1 MHETI
6 QVQNRKKNEFMK
18 TVQAN
23 SIELA
28 GGPHGSYA
36 IFMLKKSRKRSIK

>member
-28 GGPHGSYA
+28 GVVHDPYA
-36 IFMLKKSRKRSIK
+36 ISMLKNRENEA